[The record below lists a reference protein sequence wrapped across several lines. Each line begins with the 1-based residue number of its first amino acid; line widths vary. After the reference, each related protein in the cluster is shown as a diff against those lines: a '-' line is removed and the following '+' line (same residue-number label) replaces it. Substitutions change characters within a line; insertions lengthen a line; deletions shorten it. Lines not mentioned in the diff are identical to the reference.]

1 MKINWGVR
9 IRNKAFWMTFI
20 PALALVVSSVLN
32 VFGIKMEFGDLVD
45 KLLAVVTA
53 VFALLAVMGVVNDP
67 TTSGVGDSDR
77 ALTYVHP
84 WNDDENYDEQEA
96 NTK

>member
-32 VFGIKMEFGDLVD
+32 VFGVKMEFGDLVD

-53 VFALLAVMGVVNDP
+53 VFALLAIMGVVNDP
-67 TTSGVGDSDR
+67 TTSGVGDSER
-77 ALTYVHP
+77 ALTYEIP
-84 WNDDENYDEQEA
+84 WDDDSKNGGKKTE
-96 NTK
+96 

>member
-32 VFGIKMEFGDLVD
+32 VFGVKMEFGDLVD

-53 VFALLAVMGVVNDP
+53 VFALLAIMGVVNDP
-67 TTSGVGDSDR
+67 TTSGVGDSER
-77 ALTYVHP
+77 ALTYEIP
-84 WNDDENYDEQEA
+84 WDDDSKNSGKKTE
-96 NTK
+96 